1 MIHQA
6 ACAVAKRLIGA
17 VILALT
23 LTGTAAAQ
31 DPLGQPAARDTV
43 HLGEVFE
50 EMQTQLQRLLP
61 AMIELARS
69 MERAMPV
76 LEGDGAEGPDV
87 AAVAAQAARFT
98 RAYYD
103 ALLAE
108 GFTREEALRIV
119 SGGLSVARP

>member
-1 MIHQA
+1 MSHA
-6 ACAVAKRLIGA
+6 RTGAFTKRLIGA
-17 VILALT
+17 GILVLT

-31 DPLGQPAARDTV
+31 DPLGRPAAPDTM
-43 HLGEVFE
+43 HLGDVFE

-61 AMIELARS
+61 VMLELARS
-69 MERAMPV
+69 MEGAMPV
-76 LEGDGAEGPDV
+76 LEGGDAEESDV
-87 AAVAAQAARFT
+87 ASVARRAARFT

-119 SGGLSVARP
+119 SGALSRSSP